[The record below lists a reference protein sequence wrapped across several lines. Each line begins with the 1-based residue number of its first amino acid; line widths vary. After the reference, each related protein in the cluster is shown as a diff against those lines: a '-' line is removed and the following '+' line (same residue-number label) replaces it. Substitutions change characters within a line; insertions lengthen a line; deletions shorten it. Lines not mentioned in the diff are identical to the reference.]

1 MIENKHLKIIQ
12 ALHINGTLTEAA
24 NALFLTQS
32 ALSHQISYLEKK
44 LEVKLWEREGR
55 NLRLTQAGEVLLKT
69 AQQVLPVIEQ
79 TEQTLKAYGEGRQG
93 ILRIGVE
100 CHPCY
105 EWLLGVISVFLEKK
119 PDVDIDLINKFQF
132 SGMEGLLNQHIDILV
147 TPDMEVHDK
156 VHYETVAEYELVVLV
171 SANHKLAKNTFISAE
186 ELAKETLL
194 HFPVPNERLDILNH
208 FLNAAKLKP
217 ASMKGIES
225 IELMLQMT
233 EFGRGVCV
241 LPEWLAKESIEKHAL
256 KSLQIGT
263 KSIHKELYIAMRK
276 PDTEIK
282 YIQEF
287 VQTGKD
293 LANYKLEGAK
303 EPS

>member
-1 MIENKHLKIIQ
+1 MIENKHLKIIL
-12 ALHINGTLTEAA
+12 ALHVNGTLTEAA

-32 ALSHQISYLEKK
+32 ALSHQISHLEKK
-44 LEVKLWEREGR
+44 LEAKLWEREGR

-69 AQQVLPVIEQ
+69 AKQVLPVIEQ

-100 CHPCY
+100 CYPCY
-105 EWLLGVISVFLEKK
+105 EWLLGVIGIFLEKM
-119 PDVDIDLINKFQF
+119 PDVDVDLINKFQF
-132 SGMEGLLNQHIDILV
+132 SGMEGLLNQHIDIMV
-147 TPDMEVHDK
+147 TPDMEINDK

-171 SANHKLAKNTFISAE
+171 SAKHELAKNSLITAE

-194 HFPVPNERLDILNH
+194 NFPISIERMDIMNH
-208 FLNAAKLKP
+208 FLNPAKLKP
-217 ASMKGIES
+217 VRMKSVES

-233 EFGRGVCV
+233 ELGRGVCV
-241 LPEWLAKESIEKHAL
+241 LPEWLAEESMEKHAL
-256 KSLQIGT
+256 KKLQIG
-263 KSIHKELYIAMRK
+263 KHGIGKELYIAMRK

-287 VQTGKD
+287 VKTGKD
-293 LANYKLEGAK
+293 LANHKLEGAEK
-303 EPS
+303 

>member
-32 ALSHQISYLEKK
+32 ALSHQISHLEKK
-44 LEVKLWEREGR
+44 LEAKLWEREGR

-100 CHPCY
+100 CYPCY
-105 EWLLGVISVFLEKK
+105 QWLLGVIRVFLEKM
-119 PDVDIDLINKFQF
+119 PDVDIDLVNKFQF
-132 SGMEGLLNQHIDILV
+132 SGMEGLLNQHIDIMV
-147 TPDMEVHDK
+147 TPDMELHEK
-156 VHYETVAEYELVVLV
+156 VHFETVAEYDLVVLV
-171 SANHKLAKNTFISAE
+171 SAKHELANKELITAEELSKETFIS
-186 ELAKETLL
+186 
-194 HFPVPNERLDILNH
+194 FPIPMERMDILNH
-208 FLNAAKLKP
+208 FLNPAKLKP
-217 ASMKGIES
+217 ANIKNVES

-241 LPEWLAKESIEKHAL
+241 LPEWLAEESMQKHAL
-256 KSLQIGT
+256 KKLQIG
-263 KSIHKELYIAMRK
+263 KHGIGKELYIAVRN
-276 PDTEIK
+276 PDIEIK

-287 VQTGKD
+287 IQTGKD
-293 LANYKLEGAK
+293 LANENLELAGK
-303 EPS
+303 

>member
-105 EWLLGVISVFLEKK
+105 EWLLGVISIFLEKM

-147 TPDMEVHDK
+147 TPDMEIHDK

-171 SANHKLAKNTFISAE
+171 SAKHDLAKNKFITAK
-186 ELAKETLL
+186 ELARETLL
-194 HFPVPNERLDILNH
+194 HFPVANERLDILNH

-217 ASMKGIES
+217 ARMKSVES

-241 LPEWLAKESIEKHAL
+241 LPEWLAEESMKKHAL

-293 LANYKLEGAK
+293 LANKKLESIGK
-303 EPS
+303 

>member
-24 NALFLTQS
+24 NSLFLTQS

-44 LEVKLWEREGR
+44 LELKIWEKEGR
-55 NLRLTQAGEVLLKT
+55 NLRLTQAGKVLLKT
-69 AQQVLPVIEQ
+69 AQQVLPVVEQ
-79 TEQTLKAYGEGRQG
+79 AEQTLKAYGEGRQG

-105 EWLLGVISVFLEKK
+105 EWLLGVISKFLEKM

-132 SGMEGLLNQHIDILV
+132 SGMQGLLNQHIDILV
-147 TPDMEVHDK
+147 TPDMEIHDK

-171 SANHKLAKNTFISAE
+171 SSKHKLAQKTFITAK
-186 ELAKETLL
+186 ELAAENLL

-217 ASMKGIES
+217 TTMKSIES

-241 LPEWLAKESIEKHAL
+241 LPQWLAEESMQKHAL
-256 KSLQIGT
+256 HSLQIGT

-276 PDTEIK
+276 PDIEIQ
-282 YIQEF
+282 YIQDF

-293 LANYKLEGAK
+293 LANKNLE
-303 EPS
+303 S